1 MINKLNIDNIDV
13 HIFSGDY
20 TVPLPKGWYEH
31 LARGVSYGT
40 NSIVNVEFSEEH
52 ELFKKIYKVGY
63 LKMKISEDNRGL
75 YIGIDLSDNVKLAE
89 ELLVSSVSK
98 IKGVFTVDLV
108 IETLELT
115 VEPLRLKNE
124 YMYFKVIGVT
134 E

>member
-1 MINKLNIDNIDV
+1 
-13 HIFSGDY
+13 
-20 TVPLPKGWYEH
+20 
-31 LARGVSYGT
+31 
-40 NSIVNVEFSEEH
+40 
-52 ELFKKIYKVGY
+52 
-63 LKMKISEDNRGL
+63 MKISEDNRGL